1 LNQEAKEMT
10 RERVAET
17 GEGIQDQ
24 TTVEIYDE
32 LQRRL
37 RDRGWIETK
46 SIIRSGITTGHAL
59 EVGPGPGYL
68 GLEWLKS
75 TRDTQL
81 TALEISP
88 AMIELAARNAAE
100 YGLVDR
106 WRAVEGNA
114 LRMPFEDD
122 QFDAVLTNGSLHEWE
137 DPARVLEEIARVL
150 RPGGRYFVSDLRR
163 DMLSVF
169 RWLLHLTTRP
179 RAIRPGLSSSIDAAY
194 TAAEIRE
201 VLERTPLHGARV
213 STNPIGLV
221 IQGTR

>member
-1 LNQEAKEMT
+1 MT

-17 GEGIQDQ
+17 GEGIQDRI
-24 TTVEIYDE
+24 TVEMYDE

-46 SIIRSGITTGHAL
+46 SIIRSGITAGHAL

-68 GLEWLKS
+68 GLEWLKR

-88 AMIELAARNAAE
+88 AMIELASRNAAE
-100 YGLVDR
+100 YGLVGR

-163 DMLSVF
+163 DMLSAF

-179 RAIRPGLSSSIDAAY
+179 RAIRPGLRSSIDAAY

-201 VLERTPLHGARV
+201 VLEQTPLHGARV